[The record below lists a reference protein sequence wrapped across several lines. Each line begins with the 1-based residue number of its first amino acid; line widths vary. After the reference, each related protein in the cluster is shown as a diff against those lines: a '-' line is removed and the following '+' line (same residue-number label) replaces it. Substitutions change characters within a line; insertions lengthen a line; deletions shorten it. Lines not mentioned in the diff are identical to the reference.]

1 VARAL
6 VEVRRATPD
15 DLPDILLLLSESREE
30 LTRQGRSTMS
40 AEHMETRLREL
51 LAGRQVEILL
61 ARREDRP
68 AGFLTLR
75 ETPLAVL
82 AEQSALCIDHL
93 YVSAPARR
101 HGVARAL
108 LAQVAGHAERAGCD
122 QIIAGVTPWAR
133 DMNRFFARL
142 GFAPVTVRRSVTP
155 SVLRRR
161 LGGDRHRPHLEDLLS
176 RRRSLRAR
184 SKLSSLLSD
193 DLPLD
198 GDERL
203 A

>member
-6 VEVRRATPD
+6 VEVRRATPE
-15 DLPDILLLLSESREE
+15 DLPDILLLLSESRKE
-30 LTRQGRSTMS
+30 LSAQGRSTAPAVS
-40 AEHMETRLREL
+40 LETQLREVL
-51 LAGRQVEILL
+51 SRDEIITLL

-68 AGFLTLR
+68 AGFLVLR

-82 AEQSALCIDHL
+82 AEQSALCIDHI
-93 YVSAPARR
+93 YVAAPARR
-101 HGVARAL
+101 HGVARAM
-108 LAQVAGHAERAGCD
+108 LAQVAGQAERAGCD
-122 QIIAGVTPWAR
+122 QIVAGVTPWAR
-133 DMNRFFARL
+133 EMNRFFARL

-184 SKLSSLLSD
+184 SKLSLLGPD
-193 DLPLD
+193 VTVE